1 MSNVDPKTKVTA
13 AQTRKN
19 IAAYHAL
26 STMPD
31 YKANNPAHSRE
42 AAEAAYQKLI
52 AAERKAIIDRATAA
66 ASDDALVDARRGL
79 QDVILGVKLEAKALY
94 GPSSDQVAALGLKK
108 KSEKARR
115 PAKVKVQKAVE

>member
-42 AAEAAYQKLI
+42 AADTAYQKRL
-52 AAERKAIIDRATAA
+52 AAERKAVIERA
-66 ASDDALVDARRGL
+66 ASSAGCC
-79 QDVILGVKLEAKALY
+79 
-94 GPSSDQVAALGLKK
+94 PSADQVTVLGLKN
-108 KSEKARR
+108 
-115 PAKVKVQKAVE
+115 VE

>member
-1 MSNVDPKTKVTA
+1 MSNVDPNTKVTA

-42 AAEAAYQKLI
+42 AAEAAYQTLI
-52 AAERKAIIDRATAA
+52 AAERKAIIDKATSA
-66 ASDDALVDARRGL
+66 ASDDAVVAARRGL

-108 KSEKARR
+108 KSEKKTGGGRGKKGKDAG
-115 PAKVKVQKAVE
+115 

>member
-19 IAAYHAL
+19 IEAYHAL

-42 AAEAAYQKLI
+42 AAEAAYQTLI

-108 KSEKARR
+108 KSEFSRR
-115 PAKVKVQKAVE
+115 SKSKKETPAG

>member
-1 MSNVDPKTKVTA
+1 MSNVDPNTKVTA

-19 IAAYHAL
+19 VAAYHAL

-42 AAEAAYQKLI
+42 AAEAAYQTLI
-52 AAERKAIIDRATAA
+52 AAERKAVIDKATSA
-66 ASDDALVDARRGL
+66 ASDDAVVSARRGL

-108 KSEKARR
+108 KSEKKTGGARTK
-115 PAKVKVQKAVE
+115 PATSQ

>member
-1 MSNVDPKTKVTA
+1 MSNVDPNTKVTA

-19 IAAYHAL
+19 VAAYHAL

-42 AAEAAYQKLI
+42 AAEAAYQTLI
-52 AAERKAIIDRATAA
+52 AAERKAIIDKAASA
-66 ASDDALVDARRGL
+66 ASDDAVVAARRGL

-108 KSEKARR
+108 KSEKARKS
-115 PAKVKVQKAVE
+115 KVKVTKTEG

>member
-26 STMPD
+26 TNMPD

-42 AAEAAYQKLI
+42 AAEAAYQTLI
-52 AAERKAIIDRATAA
+52 AAERKAIIDKATSA
-66 ASDDALVDARRGL
+66 ASDDEKPETSRTSRNDRDAS
-79 QDVILGVKLEAKALY
+79 V
-94 GPSSDQVAALGLKK
+94 
-108 KSEKARR
+108 
-115 PAKVKVQKAVE
+115 